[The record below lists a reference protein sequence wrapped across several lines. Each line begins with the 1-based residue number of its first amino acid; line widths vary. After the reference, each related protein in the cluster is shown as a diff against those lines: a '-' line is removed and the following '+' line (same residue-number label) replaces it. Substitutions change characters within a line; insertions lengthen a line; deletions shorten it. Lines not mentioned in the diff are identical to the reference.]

1 MRNSLPDVE
10 TTGIYNISCSCSK
23 DYVGQTARK
32 MAIRWHEHDLDIIN
46 LNPRTGLSTH
56 IIEEKHLIKKRR
68 VLKRLTGNTELNVW
82 EASFIA
88 EEHWNKLNN
97 ENGNVDPVWSFLF
110 HKWSKPPSLK
120 FNVTENIKRLCE
132 NNDEFELPDDILDS

>member
-1 MRNSLPDVE
+1 MFKGLCGTNSKE
-10 TTGIYNISCSCSK
+10 NGN
-23 DYVGQTARK
+23 K
-32 MAIRWHEHDLDIIN
+32 MARTRFGHYK

-68 VLKRLTGNTELNVW
+68 VLKILTGNTELNVW

-97 ENGNVDPVWSFLF
+97 ENGNIDPVWSFLF